1 MPRRRTTAEPSGF
14 TVLVVDDQEE
24 TLVSSRLLL
33 EREGHRVLTASSGA
47 DALSH
52 FRIQPVDLLIVDY
65 FMPGMSG
72 EDLVREIRKLD
83 EEVQIILQTG
93 YSGEKPPRE
102 MLKLLDIQGYHDK
115 SEGPDRLLLWVDVA
129 LKAAAQM
136 RRIRDKERELTRS
149 RSQLRE
155 LSARLLTL
163 QEDERERIS
172 RELHDQLGQLLTA
185 LSLDLDWCLRHSSE
199 KLQERLREAAR
210 LTQQAIAETREL
222 CSTLRPGDLQ
232 GVGLGDALKAYAGEF
247 ASRSGLAL
255 SFTDS
260 AGEMNL
266 SREAGRNL
274 YRIAQESLSNV
285 GRHAKATQ
293 IKIELARTDCKLTL
307 SIADNGRGFDPATI
321 TDSHAIGL
329 IGMRERARLIGA
341 TLKLL
346 SAPATGTTIRLELT
360 LGAGKNDH
368 S

>member
-1 MPRRRTTAEPSGF
+1 MVTVTEGRPEQNANHPLLRRARRCPTNIPQAMPRRRTTAEPSGF

-222 CSTLRPGDLQ
+222 CATLRPG
-232 GVGLGDALKAYAGEF
+232 
-247 ASRSGLAL
+247 RP
-255 SFTDS
+255 
-260 AGEMNL
+260 
-266 SREAGRNL
+266 AGRRTGR
-274 YRIAQESLSNV
+274 RIEDV
-285 GRHAKATQ
+285 RGRV
-293 IKIELARTDCKLTL
+293 R
-307 SIADNGRGFDPATI
+307 
-321 TDSHAIGL
+321 
-329 IGMRERARLIGA
+329 
-341 TLKLL
+341 
-346 SAPATGTTIRLELT
+346 
-360 LGAGKNDH
+360 
-368 S
+368 

>member
-1 MPRRRTTAEPSGF
+1 
-14 TVLVVDDQEE
+14 VLVVDDQEE

-33 EREGHRVLTASSGA
+33 EREGHRVLTAQSGA
-47 DALSH
+47 DALSY
-52 FRIQPVDLLIVDY
+52 FRIGPVDLLIVDY

-72 EDLVREIRKLD
+72 EDLVVEIRKLD

-136 RRIRDKERELTRS
+136 RKIRDKERDLTRS
-149 RSQLRE
+149 RSQLRQ

-185 LSLDLDWCLRHSSE
+185 LGLDLDWCVRHGPE
-199 KLQERLREAAR
+199 KLQERLREAVR

-232 GVGLGDALKAYAGEF
+232 GVQLADALKTYASEFAARSGITISLNDKAGE
-247 ASRSGLAL
+247 LKL
-255 SFTDS
+255 P
-260 AGEMNL
+260 
-266 SREAGRNL
+266 REAGRNL
-274 YRIAQESLSNV
+274 YRIAQEALSNV
-285 GRHAKATQ
+285 GRHAHATHVE
-293 IKIELARTDCKLTL
+293 IELARVDGKLAM
-307 SIADNGRGFDPATI
+307 SIADDGKGFDPGAI
-321 TDSHAIGL
+321 TDAHAIGL

-341 TLKLL
+341 TVEVH
-346 SAPATGTTIRLELT
+346 SAPGSGTTIRLELPMSP
-360 LGAGKNDH
+360 ARNDH
-368 S
+368 